1 MASKD
6 FYFMRAGKLHFF
18 CPLCKHHQS
27 TSTIQSIT
35 WKHHAQMAVVTAA
48 VSYLLWPFFGPKSI
62 PFYLIYWA
70 GFEFFYRLRKRD
82 ALICESCGFD
92 PFLYM
97 QDVDKA
103 RKALKKH
110 WEIRIE
116 KENLFSGLK
125 LKNYKTAVVN
135 KEAAAP
141 PAQEKSPSPA
151 SEARTP

>member
-6 FYFMRAGKLHFF
+6 FYFVRAGKLHFF

-27 TSTIQSIT
+27 TSTVQKVT
-35 WKHHAQMAVVTAA
+35 WKHHAQLAVFTSAVT
-48 VSYLLWPFFGPKSI
+48 YLLWPIFQEKSLS
-62 PFYLIYWA
+62 FYLIYWGA
-70 GFEFFYRLRKRD
+70 FEFIYRIRKRE

-110 WEIRIE
+110 WETRIE
-116 KENLFSGLK
+116 KENLFAGLK

-135 KEAAAP
+135 KEAAPP
-141 PAQEKSPSPA
+141 PAQENSPTAPQNA
-151 SEARTP
+151 STP